1 MSYQVIA
8 RKYRPQTFGD
18 VIGQDHVTR
27 TLANALETGRIHHAY
42 LFTGARGIGKTTVAR
57 LLAKA
62 LNCEKGPTNE
72 PCNACSACNEIT
84 NGSSLDVQEI
94 DGASNTGVDDVREI
108 RDRVRYM
115 PTSGRYKIYIID
127 EVHMLSTSA
136 FNALLKTLEEP
147 PAHVV
152 FIFATT
158 ESHKIPA
165 TILSRCQRY
174 DFRRI
179 PPPKIA
185 QSLKDIA
192 TTEKI
197 NVDDTALA
205 MIARE
210 AQGSMRDGQ
219 SLLDQA
225 IAFAGNNVTA
235 QTLEQMLGFLD
246 RKAIFDL
253 ISAIMNR
260 DSAACLS
267 QLDEIYQTGTELT
280 QLATQLLEMLRHLMV
295 VKIAG
300 SAGSATDLSPQET
313 GQLTEYGKL
322 VSAEEL
328 ERMFGIWYAGTEQ
341 IARSPFPKMLTEIY
355 LIRLC
360 AVTPVTSVAEVIA
373 RIDQLVGSTGNTP
386 PLCKGRSGGV
396 EAPRTTGTPTPTPTQ
411 ASTSPNSNYP
421 PHPTLSRQGRGK
433 EENIITPSLQRR
445 GDASEWESFMR
456 WLVGERPQV
465 ASIFNHG
472 RLLSFA
478 NNTAEL
484 EFDARLYAD
493 MIGEADRKKQIDE
506 LLQGFFKRP
515 ITLKVSNTNAD
526 TSSPTQAAKRQ
537 KATKEALESNIVKK
551 AAEIFD
557 AKIHDC
563 LLYTSD
569 AADE

>member
-8 RKYRPQTFGD
+8 RKYRPQTFAE

-62 LNCEKGPTNE
+62 LNCEKGPTKE
-72 PCNACSACNEIT
+72 PCNVCPACTEIT

-108 RDRVRYM
+108 RERVRYM

-185 QSLKDIA
+185 QSLKDVA
-192 TTEKI
+192 ATEKI
-197 NVDDTALA
+197 NVDDTALS

-225 IAFAGNNVTA
+225 IAFAGNDVTA
-235 QTLEQMLGFLD
+235 KTLEEMLGFLD

-260 DSAACLS
+260 NSAACLN

-280 QLATQLLEMLRHLMV
+280 QLATQLLEMMRHLMV

-300 SAGSATDLSPQET
+300 SAGSTTDLTPQET
-313 GQLTEYGKL
+313 KQLAEFAQN
-322 VSAEEL
+322 VSSEEL
-328 ERMFGIWYAGTEQ
+328 ERMFGIWYSGTEQ

-360 AVTPVTSVAEVIA
+360 AVTPVTSVAEVIS
-373 RIDQLVGSTGNTP
+373 RIDSLVGTTST
-386 PLCKGRSGGV
+386 
-396 EAPRTTGTPTPTPTQ
+396 APAPTSAPTPTRTQ
-411 ASTSPNSNYP
+411 PAPAPSARPAP
-421 PHPTLSRQGRGK
+421 SRTT
-433 EENIITPSLQRR
+433 TPSAAPQQST
-445 GDASEWESFMR
+445 AQNTSAEWESFMR

-478 NNTAEL
+478 ENTAEL

-493 MIGEADRKKQIDE
+493 MIAEADRRTQIDA
-506 LLQGFFKRP
+506 LMKSFFKRP
-515 ITLKVSNTNAD
+515 IALKVSSTNGESGGLTKAD
-526 TSSPTQAAKRQ
+526 KRQ
-537 KATKEALESNIVKK
+537 KATKEALESDIVKK

-557 AKIHDC
+557 ANIHEVKTKI
-563 LLYTSD
+563 
-569 AADE
+569 